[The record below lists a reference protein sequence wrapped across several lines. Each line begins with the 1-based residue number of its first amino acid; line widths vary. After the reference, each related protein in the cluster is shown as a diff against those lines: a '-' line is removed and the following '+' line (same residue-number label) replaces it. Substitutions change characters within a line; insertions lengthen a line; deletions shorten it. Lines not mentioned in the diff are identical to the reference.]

1 MSKDIRNSPP
11 TLEEINALPDHIRDW
26 IYDLETR
33 CDQQGDL
40 RRLRMA
46 EQKVK
51 ELTAV
56 VDTLEEK
63 IREARVHANSR
74 AKHILAGALKETGL
88 Y

>member
-74 AKHILAGALKETGL
+74 AKHILTDALKETGL